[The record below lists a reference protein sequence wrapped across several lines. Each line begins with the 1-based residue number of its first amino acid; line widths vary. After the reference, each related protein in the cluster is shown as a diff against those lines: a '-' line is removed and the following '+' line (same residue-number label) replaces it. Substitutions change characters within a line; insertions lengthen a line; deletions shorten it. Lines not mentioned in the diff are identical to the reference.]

1 MKPNTTV
8 QATGFPARWVGAE
21 VAIEGVVVGDFQNN
35 GAIDDGDLNGF
46 YLQSYSTDVDADPLT
61 SEGIFVYY
69 PNGSTDINTSDHVR
83 GRGIIS
89 EYNGMTEITVSQVWV
104 CSTGNPVPD
113 PATVSLPV
121 TAVTDFEPVEG
132 MLVTFPQDLV
142 ISEYYNYDR
151 YGEIV
156 LTSERHLTPTA
167 LYEPGSTDYYDAV
180 EAFTL
185 DKITLDDGRTTQN
198 PDPAIHPNG
207 LEFTMDNLFRGGD
220 LVTNVTGVIDYSH
233 SLYRIHPTKGADYTA
248 VNPRP
253 VEATDV
259 GGTLKVVS
267 MNVLNYFS
275 TLDDGSWICGPSQD
289 MECRGADNQEE
300 FTRQHDKI
308 VAAIAAMEPDIAGL
322 IEIENHISD
331 AAVETLVNGLNAV
344 LGAGTYDYIHTGP
357 IGTDAIKVAILY
369 RPEAVTPVGDFAILD
384 STVDARFLDDYNRP
398 VLAQTFMDEYS
409 GVFTVVV
416 NHLKSKGSDCNAVD
430 DPDLGDGAGNCN
442 LTRLAAA
449 QAEVDWLATDPTGSG
464 DPDFLIIGDLNSY
477 DKEDPIDAFRAG
489 ADDIPGTADDYAD
502 MVFEFE
508 GEEAYSY
515 VFDGQIG
522 YLDYAVSGPLMNQI
536 TGTTVWHVNADE
548 PDLIDYDTSFKLPA
562 QDDAFTAPDVYRY
575 SDHDPG
581 DHRVGSTLRERGRT
595 LPGDRRRNSD
605 CICPTAAD
613 QPG

>member
-1 MKPNTTV
+1 
-8 QATGFPARWVGAE
+8 
-21 VAIEGVVVGDFQNN
+21 
-35 GAIDDGDLNGF
+35 
-46 YLQSYSTDVDADPLT
+46 
-61 SEGIFVYY
+61 
-69 PNGSTDINTSDHVR
+69 
-83 GRGIIS
+83 
-89 EYNGMTEITVSQVWV
+89 
-104 CSTGNPVPD
+104 
-113 PATVSLPV
+113 
-121 TAVTDFEPVEG
+121 
-132 MLVTFPQDLV
+132 
-142 ISEYYNYDR
+142 
-151 YGEIV
+151 
-156 LTSERHLTPTA
+156 
-167 LYEPGSTDYYDAV
+167 
-180 EAFTL
+180 
-185 DKITLDDGRTTQN
+185 
-198 PDPAIHPNG
+198 
-207 LEFTMDNLFRGGD
+207 
-220 LVTNVTGVIDYSH
+220 
-233 SLYRIHPTKGADYTA
+233 
-248 VNPRP
+248 
-253 VEATDV
+253 
-259 GGTLKVVS
+259 
-267 MNVLNYFS
+267 
-275 TLDDGSWICGPSQD
+275 
-289 MECRGADNQEE
+289 
-300 FTRQHDKI
+300 
-308 VAAIAAMEPDIAGL
+308 MEPDIAGL

-522 YLDYAVSGPLMNQI
+522 YLDYAVSGPLMSQI